1 MNDKEIMLN
10 ILSVLFITLIIIF
23 TVFAAVGCSFVTI
36 TTHQSTR
43 LVDAQDGEV
52 SLSRGH
58 DVDTHL
64 EKDNIK
70 LKIPL
75 LK

>member
-1 MNDKEIMLN
+1 MSRDEEELTYLAILVAVLL
-10 ILSVLFITLIIIF
+10 ILSVVV
-23 TVFAAVGCSFVTI
+23 VFAGCSFITI

-70 LKIPL
+70 FKIPL